1 MKKLKYYDYGIE
13 IINDESNGDIVQ
25 FFSNKL
31 DKIINVFVYICDSA
45 RYPKR
50 VAKKVGEFL
59 SNGDTYLNCNKFVF
73 EKGKWI
79 VYLNFKGNFYIYKD
93 NLNDNK

>member
-1 MKKLKYYDYGIE
+1 MKKFNYYDKGIK
-13 IINDESNGDIVQ
+13 IINDNIQYFDNEVGLING
-25 FFSNKL
+25 
-31 DKIINVFVYICDSA
+31 FVYICDSA

-50 VAKKVGEFL
+50 VGKKVGEFL
-59 SNGDTYLNCNKFVF
+59 SNGNTYLNCNKFVF

-93 NLNDNK
+93 K